1 MRANLPILCG
11 IALAFLI
18 GAERLVGATS
28 GAYTYT
34 INGGAATITAYDGVW
49 GAVSI
54 PSSFN
59 GVPVT
64 GFGTSFRYTG
74 ITSITIPNTVTKIED
89 TAFMGCTYLTSV
101 SIPNSVTSIGMSA
114 FYACQYLTDLTIP
127 NSVTTIGPMAFQTCM
142 RLESI
147 RIPDSVTTI
156 KTSTFSN
163 CVKLT
168 SVSMGNMVTSIETGA
183 FQYCSNL
190 TSITLSA
197 SLTNIDSGAF
207 SSCSNLTSITIP
219 PGVVNIGDN
228 TFSFCSKL
236 SKVVFKGNAPSKGSG
251 TFRESFPTVYYLAGS
266 TGWGEAYAGRPT
278 VQLNQPTAQF
288 SAFSGSGNGQLA
300 WTAVQGFV
308 YEIQSTDNL
317 SAPFVYRAT
326 RTATSAGEGWTDPEI
341 VLPRQRF
348 YRVFMVLP

>member
-1 MRANLPILCG
+1 MCVF
-11 IALAFLI
+11 ALTILI
-18 GAERLVGATS
+18 GAERLVAATS

-74 ITSITIPNTVTKIED
+74 ITSITIPDTVTKIED

-114 FYACQYLTDLTIP
+114 FYACQYLTALTIP
-127 NSVTTIGPMAFQTCM
+127 NSVTTIGASAFQTCM
-142 RLESI
+142 NLESI
-147 RIPDSVTTI
+147 RIPDSVTII
-156 KTSTFSN
+156 KDYTFSN
-163 CVKLT
+163 CVKLA
-168 SVSMGNMVTSIETGA
+168 SVTMGNMVTSIGLGA

-190 TSITLSA
+190 TSITLSE
-197 SLTNIDSGAF
+197 SLTNINSAAF
-207 SSCSNLTSITIP
+207 SSCTSLTSITIP
-219 PGVVNIGDN
+219 QGVVNIGDN

-236 SKVVFKGNAPSKGSG
+236 SKVLFKGSAPAKGSG
-251 TFRESFPTVYYLAGS
+251 TFRESFPTVYYLPGT

-278 VQLNQPTAQF
+278 VQLNQPSTQF
-288 SAFSGSGNGQLA
+288 YALNGSGNGQLA
-300 WTAVQGFV
+300 WTAVQSFV

-317 SAPFVYRAT
+317 SVPFVYRAT
-326 RTATSAGEGWTDPEI
+326 RIATSAGESWTDPEI
-341 VLPRQRF
+341 VLPSQRF
-348 YRVFMVLP
+348 YRVRMVLP